1 MEAFFQFLSFF
12 AVFHSCSCLLFWFL
26 LLSCCIIHNL
36 ISWKH
41 IWRQGLK
48 LITVLSFLM
57 LKIKI
62 ALSLPEHIG
71 SLPVSPNDT
80 KNNIFPCSASS
91 VCKCSSLPPDVLS
104 QIIERCQNIPF
115 RTERSAT
122 FLTAEKHGIYTW
134 ESADQVEINF
144 MWKLTFKIDSSAVL
158 FSTDL
163 VNLQIHYIGAN
174 YKYYFLRVCESSSV
188 KSSISAQL

>member
-1 MEAFFQFLSFF
+1 MSKTYQIEVVQNWFLVWVSKATFSVNYCYSHMMATAEHPLPEHLLLGHKWLCRTSFKKNQMEAFFQFLSFF

-26 LLSCCIIHNL
+26 LLSCWIIHNL

-104 QIIERCQNIPF
+104 
-115 RTERSAT
+115 
-122 FLTAEKHGIYTW
+122 
-134 ESADQVEINF
+134 
-144 MWKLTFKIDSSAVL
+144 
-158 FSTDL
+158 
-163 VNLQIHYIGAN
+163 
-174 YKYYFLRVCESSSV
+174 
-188 KSSISAQL
+188 